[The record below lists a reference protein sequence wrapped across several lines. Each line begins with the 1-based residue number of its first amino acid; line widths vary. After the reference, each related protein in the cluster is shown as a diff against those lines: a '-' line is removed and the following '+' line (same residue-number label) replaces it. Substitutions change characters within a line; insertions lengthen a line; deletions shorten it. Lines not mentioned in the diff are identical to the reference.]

1 MYLNIY
7 RVGTLQLQEE
17 SIHFF
22 DEAFIYVQKD
32 ILFQFFGSKLSKFLV
47 SKATCFFLGM
57 FKFSLCCSVTGQEQ
71 NLSSKIFIFHKTTI
85 RFLIFWDFWMFYQI
99 FLSPQVKRW
108 AIITYKHGI
117 YELPHELPNDLRLRN
132 LGN

>member
-7 RVGTLQLQEE
+7 RVGTLLQEE

-22 DEAFIYVQKD
+22 DEVFIYVQKD
-32 ILFQFFGSKLSKFLV
+32 IFQFFGSKLSKFLV

-85 RFLIFWDFWMFYQI
+85 RFLILLDVLPNFPFTTSETM
-99 FLSPQVKRW
+99 R
-108 AIITYKHGI
+108 IITYKHGI
-117 YELPHELPNDLRLRN
+117 YELPHELLKDLRRRIV
-132 LGN
+132 GN